1 MNECFSTFWQW
12 PALLNTFRLLHFE
25 FTFTKSN
32 SLYVLQHTF
41 ITKEE
46 EKEIFLI
53 IDVSF
58 KLNKGVLS
66 VADVQEK
73 TAAYVSGRITKVQ
86 FTRVLESAFGKKYQS
101 ILPVINENLPAK
113 KKIWLKVEA
122 VEGIGEVP
130 LITRSSYKYL
140 FHRSTLILASIH

>member
-1 MNECFSTFWQW
+1 M
-12 PALLNTFRLLHFE
+12 
-25 FTFTKSN
+25 
-32 SLYVLQHTF
+32 YVLQHTF

-113 KKIWLKVEA
+113 KKI
-122 VEGIGEVP
+122 
-130 LITRSSYKYL
+130 
-140 FHRSTLILASIH
+140 